1 MAVVV
6 VDPHNGMLMSPLALQ
21 IYIDVLFVAQE
32 ALTLSLL
39 RVGTMQ
45 TENL

>member
-6 VDPHNGMLMSPLALQ
+6 VDPHNGMLMRPLALQ
-21 IYIDVLFVAQE
+21 IYIDFLFVAQGT
-32 ALTLSLL
+32 LTLSFL

-45 TENL
+45 TERL